1 MPPLQPPNAAYG
13 AWLTPSIAYGQVAG
27 VQASSLPVAQF
38 NTSFEPG
45 VITDPVLSITFEA
58 FGSIAST
65 PTSPQSRLS
74 AHLPETN
81 SGRVSLTSMLSSSG
95 GPYLP
100 DSLRKS
106 SALRNASLSTSGFMS
121 LVSKKVPWLVP
132 FDCTIDPTTS
142 VTNQ

>member
-1 MPPLQPPNAAYG
+1 M
-13 AWLTPSIAYGQVAG
+13 AYGQVSL
-27 VQASSLPVAQF
+27 VHASSFPVDQF
-38 NTSFEPG
+38 STSFEPG
-45 VITDPVLSITFEA
+45 VTTDPVLSITLEV

-106 SALRNASLSTSGFMS
+106 SVLRTASLSIRGLMS
-121 LVSKKVPWLVP
+121 FVSKNVPWPVP
-132 FDCTIDPTTS
+132 FDCTIEPVMS